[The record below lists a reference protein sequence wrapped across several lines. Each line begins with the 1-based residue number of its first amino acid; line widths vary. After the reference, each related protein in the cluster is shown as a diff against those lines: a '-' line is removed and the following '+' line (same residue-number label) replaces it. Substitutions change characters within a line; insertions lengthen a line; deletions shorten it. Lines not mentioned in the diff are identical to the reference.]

1 MSEQP
6 LLTQSNQPPI
16 DLKPRSTSTS
26 KSTGL
31 SVQPRPANSLAEQ
44 LRNHQE
50 SQQRWQQIPK
60 TRGYSSNSGLPSEFS
75 GRGGSRLPSNGI
87 TPPNGFSTGGVNLPV
102 KPSSS
107 NVPNNFTPKPQPS
120 AAIKPNVPPLR
131 TPTEVGLM
139 PRLTSVGRNAGKI
152 LLPLSVGLTS
162 QSIINDFSNEA
173 AQTGNIGLD
182 EFKDVIEL
190 NTKRTAINTY
200 LDMNPQLHP
209 LEVLFPDLRRRLSG
223 ERDLESVIA
232 PSPILKLKDEVP
244 QNFTG
249 GQSIGVYYR
258 LEGTQVW
265 KQTGTG
271 TTKTFYFG
279 GDNIYSQVGSDY
291 VGDCSSVGVIWENGS
306 TAAGGKAIFLVN
318 MRRLSNGGRVV
329 AYIASD
335 NSHNLNYVPGQV
347 WNLESQ
353 AVNFVRRDGQPD
365 TGGNP
370 APITPAQYSPVAAVN
385 TTGLNLDTQLLA
397 SGSSLALNPL
407 LDFAEPEEETNPTTL
422 NLPPAPETETTATID
437 TDKFTLPSP
446 IIKNRTW
453 LKTDPNTG
461 KITVVEEA
469 IEGATEIA
477 LSPGQ
482 STMIEP
488 GSQNPADSKPK
499 EQIIPTTSPNY
510 TYAPATPEKT
520 TSTNPGTYPATNPI
534 TPNPELK
541 DGGQFKTSSPGSF
554 QIPNP
559 LNPEKPITIPS
570 PLPIIP
576 APPVTVNPKNGQ
588 LDPIA
593 PTPSPELEPTPNNA
607 CKTGCVGQ
615 VLDGVEQN
623 NKKLDDLKQNIINNL
638 GDILQFPF
646 LNEINERTK
655 VINNKMGDQV
665 DGGLS
670 GFLINKFQKLWQSR
684 VIDRAINLMTLAT
697 AVHNATML
705 SRNVGETLLS
715 AVSNVMSLI
724 GIKDADEVV
733 HSFTEAIGDG
743 IENTIKGIIGTENY
757 TNLTETW
764 QKANRIYQAASNI
777 ISLFNSSLFGLAEGM
792 ELVGKYTGK
801 IGNALK
807 RSGTVLE
814 NSYEWMSETFSIK
827 TGKIGQFQKVLDGI
841 EQAENIASDLES
853 ATSEIREVGDNLTEI
868 QQEKEQIN
876 DALKDKED
884 EKKDEQD
891 AAKLASQSPNIS
903 ASDLVKPSP

>member
-16 DLKPRSTSTS
+16 DLKPRPTSSS

-31 SVQPRPANSLAEQ
+31 SLRPSPANSLAEQ
-44 LRNHQE
+44 LRNQAE
-50 SQQRWQQIPK
+50 SQQRWQQIQK
-60 TRGYSSNSGLPSEFS
+60 TSGSSSNSGLPSEFS
-75 GRGGSRLPSNGI
+75 RGGGSRLPSNGM
-87 TPPNGFSTGGVNLPV
+87 TPPNGFSRGGVNLPV

-120 AAIKPNVPPLR
+120 TAIKPNVPIVES
-131 TPTEVGLM
+131 PTGVGLT
-139 PRLTSVGRNAGKI
+139 PRLTSIGRNAGKI
-152 LLPLSVGLTS
+152 LLPLSVGLTT
-162 QSIINDFSNEA
+162 QSILNDFASEA
-173 AQTGNIGLD
+173 EQTGNIGLE

-190 NTKRTAINTY
+190 NLKRTAVNTY

-232 PSPILKLKDEVP
+232 PLEKLETNDQTFSP
-244 QNFTG
+244 FTG
-249 GQSIGVYYR
+249 GKTPGIQYRVNYTYR
-258 LEGTQVW
+258 LGGLPTNSPYYSRALQITGIGPFEGFYRGGQVIING
-265 KQTGTG
+265 QTYIQY
-271 TTKTFYFG
+271 FYVFAG
-279 GDNIYSQVGSDY
+279 ASILHSQVLANEEPAQFLNIQVARVDNQA
-291 VGDCSSVGVIWENGS
+291 DASSSLPPTHPPKYRPI
-306 TAAGGKAIFLVN
+306 
-318 MRRLSNGGRVV
+318 
-329 AYIASD
+329 
-335 NSHNLNYVPGQV
+335 
-347 WNLESQ
+347 
-353 AVNFVRRDGQPD
+353 
-365 TGGNP
+365 
-370 APITPAQYSPVAAVN
+370 APIQS
-385 TTGLNLDTQLLA
+385 TGLNLDTQQLTQDL
-397 SGSSLALNPL
+397 SLAVNPL
-407 LDFAEPEEETNPTTL
+407 LDFAEEPEEETHPKTL
-422 NLPPAPETETTATID
+422 NLPLAPETEPTEPTQKID

-453 LKTDPNTG
+453 VKTDPNTA
-461 KITVVEEA
+461 KVTVVEEA
-469 IEGATEIA
+469 LEGATQIA
-477 LSPGQ
+477 LFPGQ
-482 STMIEP
+482 SLMIDP
-488 GSQNPADSKPK
+488 GSQNPADSKP
-499 EQIIPTTSPNY
+499 EQIISTTSPNY
-510 TYAPATPEKT
+510 TYAPATPEKL
-520 TSTNPGTYPATNPI
+520 TSTNPGTYPGTTPI

-541 DGGQFKTSSPGSF
+541 DGGQSF
-554 QIPNP
+554 QVPNP
-559 LNPEKPITIPS
+559 LNPEKPITIPA

-576 APPVTVNPKNGQ
+576 APPVTVNPKTGQ

-593 PTPSPELEPTPNNA
+593 PTPSPELPPTPNNA

-623 NKKLDDLKQNIINNL
+623 NKKLDDLKQNLANNA
-638 GDILQFPF
+638 GDLLQLPL

-655 VINNKMGDQV
+655 TINNKMGDQV

-743 IENTIKGIIGTENY
+743 IENIIKGIIGTENY

-841 EQAENIASDLES
+841 EQAENVASDLES
-853 ATSEIREVGDNLTEI
+853 ATSEIREVGDNLQEI

-876 DALKDKED
+876 EALKDKED
-884 EKKDEQD
+884 QKKAEQD